1 MTQYHIFNFQ
11 SGISMQQTLVIIK
24 PDGLKKSLT
33 GNILTRLSEARLRI
47 VGAKVV
53 RVSRELAG
61 MHYAH
66 LKEKPFFE
74 GVIKY
79 ICGEVYGEQYRRV
92 LVLVYEGDDAINK
105 VRKLAG
111 ETNPEIAESTSIR
124 GQYGRLT
131 SSGLFENVLHCSSNA
146 GDAER
151 EIKLWFDPGEIVD
164 GIYPVTEVEVTVK
177 KKVWIKSGGKPY
189 EHANVTHDPSS
200 GSGFSEK
207 RESKGCL

>member
-1 MTQYHIFNFQ
+1 MN
-11 SGISMQQTLVIIK
+11 MQQTLVIIK

-33 GNILTRLSEARLRI
+33 GNILTRLSEAKLRI

-53 RVSRELAG
+53 RVSRELAER
-61 MHYAH
+61 HYAH

-79 ICGEVYGEQYRRV
+79 ICGEVYGEQYKRV
-92 LVLVYEGDDAINK
+92 LALVYEGDDAIEK

-111 ETNPEIAESTSIR
+111 STNPEIAEPTSIR

-131 SSGLFENVLHCSSNA
+131 SAGLFENVLHCSSNA
-146 GDAER
+146 EDAER
-151 EIKLWFDPGEIVD
+151 EIKLWFQPEEIVD

-177 KKVWIKSGGKPY
+177 KKVW
-189 EHANVTHDPSS
+189 N
-200 GSGFSEK
+200 
-207 RESKGCL
+207 